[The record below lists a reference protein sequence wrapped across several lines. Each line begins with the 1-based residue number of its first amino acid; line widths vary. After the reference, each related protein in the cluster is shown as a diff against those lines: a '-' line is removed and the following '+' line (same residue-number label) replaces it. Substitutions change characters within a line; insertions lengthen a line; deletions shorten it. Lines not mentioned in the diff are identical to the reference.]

1 MKRTLTLFC
10 MTCAC
15 ASLALAQT
23 SAPAQKKNWFGDPFF
38 QVASGLIAC
47 PAPEGP
53 LLTQDE
59 ERAEEHW
66 RAERGTSCFEAGRC
80 RLPNSYLYDKDLAP
94 PVAAALA
101 AVPGVQ
107 SASVWVTIQ
116 RRWVFLQGCVTTPAQ
131 ITELQQAA
139 QAVPDVEIVVPMLL
153 VGTTGKPRYQVR
165 QP

>member
-1 MKRTLTLFC
+1 MKAALILLC
-10 MTCAC
+10 
-15 ASLALAQT
+15 LAGSWTGSGFAQ
-23 SAPAQKKNWFGDPFF
+23 APPAKKNWFGDPFF
-38 QVASGLIAC
+38 QVASGLAAC
-47 PAPEGP
+47 PVPEGP

-80 RLPNSYLYDKDLAP
+80 RLPNSYLYDKDLAA

-107 SASVWVTIQ
+107 GASVWVTIQ
-116 RRWVFLQGCVTTPAQ
+116 RRWIFLQGCVTEPAQ
-131 ITELQQAA
+131 IAALQQAA

-153 VGTTGKPRYQVR
+153 VGTTGKPRYNVR

>member
-1 MKRTLTLFC
+1 

-15 ASLALAQT
+15 AGLAFAQT
-23 SAPAQKKNWFGDPFF
+23 STPVQKKNWFNDPFF

-47 PAPEGP
+47 PVPEGP

-66 RAERGTSCFEAGRC
+66 RVERGTSCFEAGRC
-80 RLPNSYLYDKDLAP
+80 RLPNSYLYDKDMAG

-139 QAVPDVEIVVPMLL
+139 QKVPDVEIVVPMLL
-153 VGTTGKPRYQVR
+153 IGTTGEPRYQVR